1 MQIKKPLKNESQ
13 KYPITTL
20 IKKLTF
26 VIHSLVSRVQL
37 TVEAFIPPVPK
48 SCQFSAVLFM
58 TTITQA
64 NVYYSP
70 VMVRWVSKPINYWF
84 FFNFKY
90 RTIDKSILSIVV
102 CYYQWKRFFPLQFHL
117 NLQWYRIW
125 HITLMIIVTNSILLR
140 KTGIVLCN
148 CLVATLSTNAKMSAI
163 LACTSS

>member
-26 VIHSLVSRVQL
+26 VIHSLVSRVQS

-70 VMVRWVSKPINYWF
+70 VMVR
-84 FFNFKY
+84 
-90 RTIDKSILSIVV
+90 
-102 CYYQWKRFFPLQFHL
+102 
-117 NLQWYRIW
+117 
-125 HITLMIIVTNSILLR
+125 
-140 KTGIVLCN
+140 
-148 CLVATLSTNAKMSAI
+148 
-163 LACTSS
+163 